1 MSSDCMGFVCEN
13 CDNPSRQS
21 TYFQHY
27 DMAVLEIQ
35 KKLNIL
41 LMKCNANLLLNRCPV
56 IREIEAEIEP
66 GDYNENLN

>member
-35 KKLNIL
+35 KFLNTKRRKRQIISNYFLDL
-41 LMKCNANLLLNRCPV
+41 LT
-56 IREIEAEIEP
+56 
-66 GDYNENLN
+66 